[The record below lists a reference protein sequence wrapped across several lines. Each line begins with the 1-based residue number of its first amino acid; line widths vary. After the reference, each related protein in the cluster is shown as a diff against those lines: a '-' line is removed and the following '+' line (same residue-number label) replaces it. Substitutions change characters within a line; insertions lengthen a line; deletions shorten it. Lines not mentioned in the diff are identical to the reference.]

1 MEKYNMKITKTQLKQ
16 IIKENLEALPIENL
30 IGGISSLVNGMDPED
45 VGVVFTTVYRGM
57 EEEQPQPEPE
67 SDPETVTPIGF
78 DRQPEKVSEPSQAR
92 IGFEETLQKMIK
104 EEFIAIKTMAILR
117 EYVANDRKAQA
128 TLNHL
133 SVQEQRILVQVK
145 ELMGMDD
152 NEFEELLKDPR
163 RLGDLI
169 SLISQEQE
177 MQIAEQS
184 NKEVLEEDGKGCAD
198 TDKGCIR
205 KRESGW
211 VILNNKKGGVW
222 RKCDSR
228 SHCEE
233 ILDAFHASKG

>member
-1 MEKYNMKITKTQLKQ
+1 MKITKLQLKQ
-16 IIKENLEALPIENL
+16 LIKENLETLPIENL
-30 IGGISSLVNGMDPED
+30 FGDTSSL
-45 VGVVFTTVYRGM
+45 
-57 EEEQPQPEPE
+57 
-67 SDPETVTPIGF
+67 
-78 DRQPEKVSEPSQAR
+78 
-92 IGFEETLQKMIK
+92 IGFEEVLQKMIK

-152 NEFEELLKDPR
+152 NQFEELLKDPR

-169 SLISQEQE
+169 SLISQERE
-177 MQIAEQS
+177 MQIAEQAS
-184 NKEVLEEDGKGCAD
+184 KEILEEDGKGCAD

-205 KRESGW
+205 KRDGGW

-228 SHCEE
+228 SHCED